1 MDGSKAIKRIKAVLF
16 KYDLTPEEIE
26 ALLTSARAL
35 EAQQNA
41 PEQPEMCKVY
51 PGLCCIYPIERCS
64 ECHRHKQ
71 ERRNNGAYRSDYESD

>member
-1 MDGSKAIKRIKAVLF
+1 MLI

-26 ALLTSARAL
+26 ALLASARAL
-35 EAQQNA
+35 EAQQSA

-51 PGLCCIYPIERCS
+51 PGRCCIYPIERCS

-71 ERRNNGAYRSDYESD
+71 ERRK